1 MSTPVEQIK
10 GRLGIVDVV
19 GSYIKLERAGL
30 NMRARCPFHNEK
42 TPSFHVSPSR
52 EGFHCFGC
60 GKGGDIF
67 TFVQEIE
74 GVDFPE
80 ALKILAAKA
89 GVELKREDPRVRS
102 ERERLVSIMEDA
114 TTFFEGSLAQNT
126 LAQEYLKGRG
136 MTPESIKQFRV
147 GFARPEWRALYAF
160 LKAKQYTDMEI
171 EKAGLSI
178 KAQRSGPNGEAYFD
192 RFRSRIMFPLF
203 TPSGVVAG
211 FSGRIFG
218 DAPPD
223 TAKYVNSPQTPLY
236 DKSHLLYGYDKAKS
250 SIREKDCCV
259 LVEGQMDIVLSHQ
272 AGVTNTVAVSGT
284 ALTEYH
290 LGLVNRLTKNL
301 VVAFDPDSAG
311 MNAAAR
317 GVDMALAL
325 GMDVRA
331 ARLPEGL
338 DPADLVRKDPAAWV
352 AAVEDAK
359 HIILFFLE
367 YVKGRGLDSRAQA
380 AEVAK
385 RVLPYVARIKSPMD
399 QAHFV
404 GIIAQTISIPEEA
417 IREEVQN
424 HARGFAS
431 AASAARVSQA
441 PQDGRSRKIVIQD
454 RLLGLIAWQEA
465 QKERGL
471 DLDKLVTNAKEVV
484 GDGFELLRAASGE
497 ENTKRAFEAEALY
510 GNSPGMLEKA
520 ADELLRGL
528 REELLKERR
537 EIVIKRLR
545 VCEAAGDEKGID
557 ENMRLCQDIDLALG
571 QLKNLAA

>member
-19 GSYIKLERAGL
+19 GSYIKLERAGA

-42 TPSFHVSPSR
+42 TPSFSVSPAR

-80 ALKILAAKA
+80 ALKILAARA

-102 ERERLVSIMEDA
+102 ERERLTSILEES
-114 TTFFEGSLAQNT
+114 TQFFETSLAKNE
-126 LAQEYLKGRG
+126 LAKEYLKGRG
-136 MTPESIKQFRV
+136 LTPESIKAFRV
-147 GFARPEWRALYAF
+147 GFAPSDWRALYSF
-160 LKAKQYTDMEI
+160 LQSKNYTDAEI
-171 EKAGLSI
+171 EKAGLTVR
-178 KAQRSGPNGEAYFD
+178 AQRPGPNGEAYFD
-192 RFRSRIMFPLF
+192 RFRSRVMFPLS
-203 TPSGVVAG
+203 TPAGVVVG

-236 DKSHLLYGYDKAKS
+236 DKSHLLYGYDKAKN
-250 SIREKDCCV
+250 SIREKDACV

-284 ALTEYH
+284 ALTEFH

-311 MNAAAR
+311 VNAAAR
-317 GVDMALAL
+317 GVDMALVL

-338 DPADLVRKDPAAWV
+338 DPADLVRKDPALWV
-352 AAVEDAK
+352 EAVANAK

-367 YVKGRGLDSRAQA
+367 YVVGRGLDPRELRM
-380 AEVAK
+380 EVER

-399 QAHFV
+399 QAHFINTV
-404 GIIAQTISIPEEA
+404 AHAIGLPEEA
-417 IREEVQN
+417 IRDAVITISKITPS
-424 HARGFAS
+424 GS
-431 AASAARVSQA
+431 VSMRKQTGPPT
-441 PQDGRSRKIVIQD
+441 PQLSRRTMIQE
-454 RLLGLIAWQEA
+454 RLLGLIAWQEGE
-465 QKERGL
+465 KERRL
-471 DLDKLVTNAKEVV
+471 DFEKLLKDASEVV
-484 GDGFELLRAASGE
+484 GDGFELLRAASSE
-497 ENTKRAFEAEALY
+497 ENTRRAFEVEALY
-510 GNSPGMLEKA
+510 GSNAGSLEKVA
-520 ADELLRGL
+520 TELLHGLRQEIL
-528 REELLKERR
+528 REERQKL
-537 EIVIKRLR
+537 
-545 VCEAAGDEKGID
+545 EAEVKAGEKLGENVDEKIRLIQNID
-557 ENMRLCQDIDLALG
+557 QTLQS
-571 QLKNLAA
+571 LKNVE